1 MKKTRS
7 IIFIGLLLCMIIS
20 LISCSAKDVQDII
33 DKNTGKLNPPTG
45 IYLDYDNVL
54 RWDSVANASS
64 YIVNIDEK
72 EYTRTTVA
80 CDLKK
85 ILNTNGDYQVFV
97 KAVSNKTGISDSDY
111 SAGVTVHYTGA
122 SDEVEK
128 ETRLFGQFED
138 IFTAE
143 AYIGYGYDVIG
154 SSYVNS
160 KEVKKNYRIFDQ
172 SKILEQRLIKTNE
185 RDSKDE
191 YTSGDSLSSY
201 QQSVEAKLNTKL
213 KVGKAF
219 SGSLGAKFQ
228 STSETTASVLFYEY
242 RHSTVCYTLVLQ
254 CDFNDYRSMVTD
266 AFKRDIMSL
275 DIGTLFERYGT
286 HFITSAVMGGRFDL
300 NYTMQSSK
308 QIDTSKLSASLDTT
322 FKAWS
327 VNVNADAIIS
337 VENTAKENGCTI
349 HSEGNVIGGD
359 YVQLNN
365 EKAILANYQKWLS
378 TIENKPALIG
388 ICDINSLVPIWEL
401 LGDSEAEQARKAELQ
416 RVFEKY
422 GQDSYDA
429 LLERYSIKSLTYP
442 TNLDVIVKDS
452 NNKPIAGNTV
462 YTGSTYYLDFHV
474 EPEIAHITKSIE
486 IDKSEYVV
494 LNTNNN
500 SIFIKKDTPVNTV
513 LCITVDVGHG
523 VTCVLSL
530 KVVPAYTV
538 DFICNGGTTA
548 DGEELPSLIN
558 IKYGST
564 IDDPEVIT
572 KRGYVFDGWYTD
584 PDFSTKSLYQFGN
597 QSIKNDLILYAKWLP
612 YYPTITIVSNVS
624 LIKIDGTSVRYNTV
638 FERPAN
644 PEAQGYTFG
653 GYYADKELNIEFDFT
668 QKILTD
674 TVIYVKWVIKK
685 YDVYFEAN
693 GGVAVEKI
701 TAEYGSKIEKP
712 VTTKAGYEFAGWYK
726 DPDFGQLFDFN
737 VDKVTGSFTLY
748 AKWANGLIT
757 VRFDTQNLGVLDD
770 RKIEYD
776 TALGVNIP
784 TLEAFGYTFKGWFK
798 EETCENE
805 VIEHTIFN
813 DDSFANIGNTKVVTL
828 YAKMQPNKSLIT
840 LKKNGGAG
848 GTDYYYEV
856 YETANYFDIACED
869 LASSVLIPEKTGYAF
884 KGYYA
889 VIDDEEKKVID
900 ENGQFLPTAVF
911 GEETTLTAKWQAK
924 EYTLSVDLQSNLIK
938 TVPQIKNE
946 TFVITYGKVTF
957 LPVPSAEYYCFI
969 GWSTDYSNTPITDNY
984 GKLNSAWS
992 YEEDLTLY
1000 ANWRKVDEYAD
1011 YDYISTAKELAG
1023 ISASGKSLLVC
1034 DLDLGGE
1041 SWTPISTFSGT
1052 FDGGYHT
1059 ISNVDIV
1066 GVSSD
1071 MNVYA
1076 GLFGFATSS
1085 SIIKNIKVFQCSIIF
1100 DKWEM
1105 FLDAGFIVG
1114 NTEGHVENCRTE
1126 SCEMNVKVAANNIKY
1141 KGVEFYC
1148 NGGGIAGVARNAMI
1162 IQCYVNDV
1170 DIYSRSEV
1178 ANNKIQAMARAGGV
1192 AAYSENSKYENCFV
1206 SNARK
1211 IKAYAAE
1218 WENGSSNRAGNI
1230 TAIAGGICGECK
1242 GGSGS
1247 YIKFCVTYNN
1257 SNVVSSAT
1265 KFKSSGGGT
1274 TKEQHGYYFGATPN
1288 SDTYPYDLICF
1299 DPNRI
1304 VNNWASGSNQT
1315 YSYKLIV
1322 YESCTYANLIKNLA
1336 TFKTQDCWYN
1346 NNGELG
1352 LKFKQDN
1359 STSGAV
1365 NLPNTDTD
1373 GTGGGVQY
1381 V

>member
-20 LISCSAKDVQDII
+20 LISCSAKDFQDII

-45 IYLDYDNVL
+45 IYLDDDNVL

-64 YIVNIDEK
+64 YIVNIEEK

-85 ILNTNGDYQVFV
+85 ILNKNGDYQVFV

-160 KEVKKNYRIFDQ
+160 EEVKKNYRIFDQ

-327 VNVNADAIIS
+327 VNVSVDASLS

-442 TNLDVIVKDS
+442 MDLDVIVKDS

-462 YTGSTYYLDFHV
+462 YTGSTYYLDLHV

-564 IDDPEVIT
+564 IDEPEVIT

-612 YYPTITIVSNVS
+612 YYPTITFVSNVS

-685 YDVYFEAN
+685 YDVYFETN

-701 TAEYGSKIEKP
+701 TAEYGSKIKKP

-776 TALGVNIP
+776 TALGANIP

-813 DDSFANIGNTKVVTL
+813 DDSFANLSNIKVVTL

-840 LKKNGGAG
+840 LDKDGGAG

-856 YETANYFDIACED
+856 YETANYFDIDCKN
-869 LASSVLIPEKTGYAF
+869 LATSVLISEKTGYAF
-884 KGYYA
+884 KGYYV
-889 VIDDEEKKVID
+889 VIADEEKKVID

-924 EYTLSVDLQSNLIK
+924 KYTVSVDLQSNLIK
-938 TVPQIKNE
+938 TVPQIEDE
-946 TFVITYGKVTF
+946 TFVIMYGEVAF
-957 LPVPSAEYYCFI
+957 LPVPSAKYYSFI
-969 GWSTDYSNTPITDNY
+969 GWSTDYGNTPITDNN
-984 GKLNSAWS
+984 GKLNSAWN
-992 YEEDLTLY
+992 YDEDLTLY

-1011 YDYISTAKELAG
+1011 YDYISTAKELAS
-1023 ISASGKSLLVC
+1023 ISVSGKSLLVC
-1034 DLDLGGE
+1034 DLDLGGA
-1041 SWTPISTFSGT
+1041 SWTPISTFSGV
-1052 FDGGYHT
+1052 FDGNNKT
-1059 ISNVDIV
+1059 ITLKSTKRFFAAENYGIFGVLNGAKINNLNIIVDIV
-1066 GVSSD
+1066 YGNGQDRLNQDDGRIYIGGVAGISKGKTVISD
-1071 MNVYA
+1071 C
-1076 GLFGFATSS
+1076 
-1085 SIIKNIKVFQCSIIF
+1085 KVSGTIQQLYITKSA
-1100 DKWEM
+1100 
-1105 FLDAGFIVG
+1105 FLVMGGIVG
-1114 NTEGHVENCRTE
+1114 KATE
-1126 SCEMNVKVAANNIKY
+1126 SSHIINCSNSAKVYGQALY
-1141 KGVEFYC
+1141 VRT
-1148 NGGGIAGVARNAMI
+1148 GGIAGRVDDADVI
-1162 IQCYVNDV
+1162 IESCHNYGY
-1170 DIYSRSEV
+1170 I
-1178 ANNKIQAMARAGGV
+1178 RAGG
-1192 AAYSENSKYENCFV
+1192 AG
-1206 SNARK
+1206 
-1211 IKAYAAE
+1211 
-1218 WENGSSNRAGNI
+1218 ENGNGYAGS
-1230 TAIAGGICGECK
+1230 IAGAK
-1242 GGSGS
+1242 
-1247 YIKFCVTYNN
+1247 YF
-1257 SNVVSSAT
+1257 SAT
-1265 KFKSSGGGT
+1265 IKDCTNDAKATLLSSGKVNKSADPAGDI
-1274 TKEQHGYYFGATPN
+1274 F
-1288 SDTYPYDLICF
+1288 YDKSGMEF
-1299 DPNRI
+1299 
-1304 VNNWASGSNQT
+1304 ASG
-1315 YSYKLIV
+1315 K
-1322 YESCTYANLIKNLA
+1322 
-1336 TFKTQDCWYN
+1336 
-1346 NNGELG
+1346 
-1352 LKFKQDN
+1352 
-1359 STSGAV
+1359 
-1365 NLPNTDTD
+1365 
-1373 GTGGGVQY
+1373 
-1381 V
+1381 